1 MRRISVRVGSSVIAL
16 GQRAAEPRIETQR
29 QAKTRHINQ
38 FCNGFG
44 GKADIDQSLLTDLDF
59 IRHLTWDHLGAEP

>member
-1 MRRISVRVGSSVIAL
+1 VRVGSSVIAL

-38 FCNGFG
+38 FCNGFSP
-44 GKADIDQSLLTDLDF
+44 KADI
-59 IRHLTWDHLGAEP
+59 G